1 MGLQGFERRLERTVE
16 GVFSRAFKSKLKPIE
31 LGRRLVREM
40 DDNRSI
46 DVKGRTI
53 VPNDFIF
60 SLSAD
65 EHATFQEIHDAL
77 IRELADV
84 AREHAREEN
93 YSFMGPISIVLE
105 AEPTLRAGR
114 FVLTSRMH
122 EARGMVPGGYGG
134 GSSASTA
141 STAATLVLPTGERCP
156 LGPYVATI
164 GRLPE
169 CELTVNDANVS
180 RRHAEVRPIGAGYVV
195 ADLGST
201 NGTRVNGVVIN
212 EHTLVDGDVITVGG
226 SRIRFEAS

>member
-53 VPNDFIF
+53 VPNDFTF
-60 SLSAD
+60 SLSPD

-77 IRELADV
+77 VRELADV
-84 AREHAREEN
+84 AREHAKDES
-93 YSFMGPISIVLE
+93 YSFMGPISIVFE
-105 AEPTLRAGR
+105 AEPALRPGR
-114 FVLTSRMH
+114 FSLESRMH
-122 EARGMVPGGYGG
+122 EARSVAAGGR
-134 GSSASTA
+134 SSGAASTGTGTGGA
-141 STAATLVLPTGERCP
+141 LVLPDGERQP
-156 LGPYVATI
+156 LGQYVLVI

-169 CELTVNDANVS
+169 CDIPIPDPNVS
-180 RRHAEVRPIGAGYVV
+180 RRHAEIRPTGFGFTI

-201 NGTRVNGVVIN
+201 NGTRVNGVAVS

-226 SRIRFEAS
+226 SRIRYEAT

>member
-53 VPNDFIF
+53 VPNDFTF
-60 SLSAD
+60 SLSPE

-84 AREHAREEN
+84 AREHAKDES
-93 YSFMGPISIVLE
+93 YAFMGPITIVLE
-105 AEPTLRAGR
+105 AEPTLRPGR
-114 FVLTSRMH
+114 FLLESRMH
-122 EARGMVPGGYGG
+122 EARSV
-134 GSSASTA
+134 SSAGGRNAPAPNS
-141 STAATLVLPTGERCP
+141 AATGAAIVLPNGERQP
-156 LGPYVATI
+156 LGQYVLSI

-169 CELTVNDANVS
+169 CDIPVPDPNVS
-180 RRHAEVRPIGAGYVV
+180 RRHAEIRPTGFGFTV

-201 NGTRVNGVVIN
+201 NGTRVNGVAIT

-226 SRIRFEAS
+226 SRIRYEAS